1 MTVAELQLL
10 LSDLGKFLRAS
21 ESAKVAGELEY
32 ISARLAPF
40 REYKLKAFAD
50 FLETA
55 EAYSRGALAPKARGG
70 GAKKGKADPA
80 AVEEACRRTL
90 ELYGKAID
98 PSVTVEQIEAAVQS
112 LQDLDPPRARLDE
125 LARQMGYSQKFRS
138 KTDVLKAIRQKIIGR
153 KGAFERPNA

>member
-1 MTVAELQLL
+1 VTVAELQLL

-32 ISARLAPF
+32 VSTRLAPF

-50 FLETA
+50 FLEKA
-55 EAYSRGALAPKARGG
+55 EAYSRGALAPKEKGG
-70 GAKKGKADPA
+70 RTRKGKTDPA
-80 AVEEACRRTL
+80 AIEQACQRTL

-98 PSVTVEQIEAAVQS
+98 PSVTEEQIETTVQA
-112 LQDLDPPRARLDE
+112 LKELNLPKARLDE

-138 KTDVLKAIRQKIIGR
+138 KAGVLKAIRQKIIDR